1 MIKPLLATACLIL
14 ATLLALALWPTRTP
28 PLQAPAELSSSHWRA
43 QGQYLAVAG
52 NCGGCH
58 TAHGGQPFAGGLGLP
73 TPIGTVYSTNI
84 TPSRQHGIGAYSLED
99 FNRALRHGI
108 AADGHSLYPAMPY
121 PSYAH
126 LSDED
131 VIALY
136 AYFMQGVAP
145 VEQANRANDVPWPL
159 SMRWPL
165 AVWRKWF
172 MTAD

>member
-1 MIKPLLATACLIL
+1 MVKLLLGLACLVFAALLAA
-14 ATLLALALWPTRTP
+14 ALWPVGTP
-28 PLQAPAELSSSHWRA
+28 ALSAPYDLTGSRWSAKGE
-43 QGQYLAVAG
+43 YLALAG

-58 TAHGGQPFAGGLGLP
+58 TAQGGQPFAGGLALP
-73 TPIGTVYSTNI
+73 TPIGTLYSTNI
-84 TPSRQHGIGAYSLED
+84 TPSRAQGIGAYSLED
-99 FNRALRHGI
+99 FNRALRYGI

-131 VIALY
+131 VVALY
-136 AYFMQGVAP
+136 AYFMQEVMP

-172 MTAD
+172 YQM